1 MNDGVIQD
9 FWLNALWSITP
20 TVLAGLIFWLIMRK
34 VFRADR
40 DEREAYAKLEREER
54 KRLGIDEAE
63 AALESHDTTAPDTS
77 SKS

>member
-1 MNDGVIQD
+1 MIED

-54 KRLGIDEAE
+54 KRLGLDSPEQQ
-63 AALESHDTTAPDTS
+63 
-77 SKS
+77 

>member
-1 MNDGVIQD
+1 MQDGVIQD

-63 AALESHDTTAPDTS
+63 AALESLDTAAGDTKP
-77 SKS
+77 KS